1 MADCILEL
9 IIMILFLY
17 EGIVMLVKKNGGT
30 SRRTGQ
36 YTEESL
42 AKYSVIVGII
52 FLAFAGY
59 ELFIILNK
67 LNVINVL
74 DSLGDNKV
82 ARTLITTLPIF
93 VVIAVILILHFAVLK
108 KSDGYSDPSGD
119 VKKKNGEEED
129 Y

>member
-1 MADCILEL
+1 MADCIFEL

-74 DSLGDNKV
+74 DSLGDNSV
-82 ARTLITTLPIF
+82 ARNLITIAPIF
-93 VVIAVILILHFAVLK
+93 VVIAIILILHFTILK
-108 KSDGYSDPSGD
+108 KDEGYTAPSGD
-119 VKKKNGEEED
+119 LKKKNSEEED

>member
-108 KSDGYSDPSGD
+108 KDEGYSDPSGD
-119 VKKKNGEEED
+119 VKKKNDEEED

>member
-108 KSDGYSDPSGD
+108 KDEGYNDPSGD